1 MLLPSLRAFLSGWYN
16 NRMAFDITSPSIIHC
31 GAGAFARIA
40 EEAPR
45 LGRRAAIVTGA
56 HLRQSKRVADLYED
70 LRKRGLS
77 VVISDPVTEEP
88 TVERVDEL
96 AAFLR
101 QHKSDLVISIGGGS
115 VLDTAKAAAVLA
127 TNDGVTEAYQLK
139 RREIVNPPLPHMA
152 APTTAGTGSEATRV
166 SVLTNE
172 RLGIKRSISHPY
184 MTPAAA
190 ILDPEL
196 TVSLDKRFTTLTAM
210 DAFSHS
216 IESAVS
222 LKADSYTRHMALGA
236 IEQLAEGLPVCQVHM
251 QDLDARLA
259 CLMGSCLAGLAMQN
273 GLGASHSLA
282 PAVCIV
288 GKLRHS
294 EAIAVLLPHSMRLN
308 EREHPAAYDEV
319 RRAMGVDDVAARLIE
334 FCHAGGVSTSLSSY
348 GLAASAADEVIAAM
362 NRYGSHRQTNPV
374 AVTDAWARMPYRQ
387 CLAG

>member
-1 MLLPSLRAFLSGWYN
+1 
-16 NRMAFDITSPSIIHC
+16 MASDITSPSIIHC
-31 GAGAFARIA
+31 GAGTFSKIT

-45 LGRRAAIVTGA
+45 LGKRAAIVTGA
-56 HLRQSKRVADLYED
+56 HLRQSRRIADLYED
-70 LRKRGLS
+70 LQRRGLS
-77 VVISDPVTEEP
+77 AVIADSVTEEP

-101 QHKSDLVISIGGGS
+101 QNKSDLVISVGGGS
-115 VLDTAKAAAVLA
+115 VIDTAKAAAVMA

-139 RREIVNPPLPHMA
+139 RREIVNPPLPQIA

-172 RLGIKRSISHPY
+172 HLGIKRSISHPA
-184 MTPAAA
+184 MTPDIA

-222 LKADSYTRHMALGA
+222 LKADSYTRHMALAA
-236 IEQLAEGLPVCQVHM
+236 IEQLAHGLPVCQAFPK
-251 QDLDARLA
+251 DLDARLA
-259 CLMGSCLAGLAMQN
+259 CLQGSCFAGLAMQN

-294 EAIAVLLPHSMRLN
+294 EAIAVLLPHAIRLN
-308 EREHPAAYDEV
+308 EEARPAAYDEV
-319 RRAMGVDDVAARLIE
+319 CDAMVADDVAERLVE
-334 FCHAGGVSTSLSSY
+334 LCEAGGVSTSLSGY
-348 GLAASAADEVIAAM
+348 GLKTSDEDQIIAAM

-374 AVTDAWARMPYRQ
+374 EVTDDWARRLYRA
-387 CLAG
+387 CMD

>member
-1 MLLPSLRAFLSGWYN
+1 MSL
-16 NRMAFDITSPSIIHC
+16 DITSPSIIHC
-31 GAGAFARIA
+31 GAGTFAKIA

-56 HLRQSKRVADLYED
+56 HLRQSKRIADLYED

-77 VVISDPVTEEP
+77 VVIADAVTEEP
-88 TVERVDEL
+88 TVERVDGL

-115 VLDTAKAAAVLA
+115 VIDTAKAAAVMA

-139 RREIVNPPLPHMA
+139 RREIVNPPLPQIA
-152 APTTAGTGSEATRV
+152 VPTTAGTGSEATRV

-184 MTPAAA
+184 MTPTIA

-196 TVSLDKRFTTLTAM
+196 TISLDKRFTTLTAM

-222 LKADSYTRHMALGA
+222 LKADSYTRHVALAA
-236 IEQLAEGLPVCQVHM
+236 IELLAQGLPAAQTNGH
-251 QDLDARLA
+251 DIDARLA
-259 CLMGSCLAGLAMQN
+259 CLQGSCFAGLAMQN
-273 GLGASHSLA
+273 GLGAAHSLA

-294 EAIAVLLPHSMRLN
+294 EAVAALLPHSIRLN
-308 EREHPAAYDEV
+308 EQEHPAAYEEV
-319 RRAMGVDDVAARLIE
+319 RRAIGVDDVGARLITL
-334 FCHAGGVSTSLSSY
+334 CDAGGVSTSLSSY
-348 GLAASAADEVIAAM
+348 GLRLEDEDEVIAAM

-374 AVTDAWARMPYRQ
+374 EVTDDWARELYRRTIQ
-387 CLAG
+387 